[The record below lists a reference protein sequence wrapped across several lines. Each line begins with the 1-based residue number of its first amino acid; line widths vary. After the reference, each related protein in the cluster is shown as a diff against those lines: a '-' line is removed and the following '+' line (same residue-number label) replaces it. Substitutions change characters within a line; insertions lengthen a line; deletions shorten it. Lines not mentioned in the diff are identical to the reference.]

1 MNIIVGEIMI
11 NNIINWMVEN
21 CEWVFSGIGVTVLV
35 GIIGF
40 IRKRVAKDSD
50 SEKSIKIEQK
60 NKGNNATQ
68 IGIQNNYYGGNKDD
82 Q

>member
-1 MNIIVGEIMI
+1 MI
-11 NNIINWMVEN
+11 NNIINWMIEN

-50 SEKSIKIEQK
+50 GKQPIKIEQK
-60 NKGNNATQ
+60 NEGKNATQ
-68 IGIQNNYYGGNKDD
+68 IGIQNNYYGGDKDD
-82 Q
+82 R